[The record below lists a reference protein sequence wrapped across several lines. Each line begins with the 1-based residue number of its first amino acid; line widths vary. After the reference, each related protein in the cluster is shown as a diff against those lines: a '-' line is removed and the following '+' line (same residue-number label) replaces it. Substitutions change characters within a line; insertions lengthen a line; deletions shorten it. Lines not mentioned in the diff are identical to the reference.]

1 MNINRFIA
9 LVTDM
14 RRAQRDFYRT
24 RGNSFLMLAKSLERQ
39 VDAAIAD
46 YQAAAPAPAPTQ
58 PDLFDEVPPC

>member
-14 RRAQRDFYRT
+14 RRAQRDYFIT
-24 RGNSFLMLAKSLERQ
+24 RDQSFLLLAKNLERQ

-46 YQAAAPAPAPTQ
+46 YVADHQAAPTQ
-58 PDLFDEVPPC
+58 PDLFEEVPPC